1 MKKAKLL
8 LMAALL
14 LLTNGYLF
22 AGNDKA
28 EIQDASENRQL
39 PLITNIFA
47 RPSLT
52 LCGQWNYIVDP
63 LENGYYDYRRKP
75 LANGFFQNRKP
86 ANPSE
91 LVEYDFDTSPTMNI
105 PTDWNT
111 ADEKLFYYEGTVWF
125 KKSFN
130 YQHKSGMRAVL
141 YFGAVNYD
149 AKVWVNGQKVGEHEG
164 GFTPFNFDVTEILKE
179 GDNFVVV
186 KVDNKREQDNV
197 PTLNFDWWNYGGIT
211 REVLLVQVPDTYIE
225 DYYIQLA
232 KSNANLIEGWVK
244 LNMAKAGVE
253 VTVDIPELKLKQTL
267 KTGADGKAQF
277 TVKAKPELW
286 SPENPKLYKVTV
298 SKADET
304 LNDEIGFRTIET
316 RGREVLLNGKPVF
329 LRGVSIHEEAPFRQ
343 GRAWSEAD
351 AHTLLSWA
359 KELGCNYVRLAHYPH
374 NEHMVREAEKM
385 GIMVWSEIPV
395 YWTISWE
402 NPDTYKN
409 AEAQLRD
416 EITRDRN
423 RCAIIIWS
431 VANETPHGEARDKF
445 LSSLAKYAHAN
456 DPVRLV
462 SMAMEVTSAQG
473 NLNRLQ
479 DNMHQ
484 YVDVVAFNEYVGWYR
499 DTKAARNMVWEIPY
513 EKPAII
519 SEFGG
524 GALQGWHGSADQ
536 RFTEEFQEDLYKANV
551 DMFERIEGLAG
562 TSPWILMDFRS
573 PRRQLFGVQDFFNR
587 KGLVSEKGIKKLA
600 FYVMKDWYEKKKN
613 NE

>member
-1 MKKAKLL
+1 MRTIRLLLTSLSL
-8 LMAALL
+8 LMACQ
-14 LLTNGYLF
+14 LF
-22 AGNDKA
+22 AA
-28 EIQDASENRQL
+28 EEANKDYGVSL
-39 PLITNIFA
+39 VTNIFA
-47 RPSLT
+47 RPSLN

-63 LENGYYDYRRKP
+63 LENGYYDYRRRP
-75 LANGFFQNRKP
+75 WETTGFFENKKP
-86 ANPSE
+86 SNPSE
-91 LVEYDFDTSPTMNI
+91 LVEYDFDTSPQMNI

-111 ADEKLFYYEGTVWF
+111 ADDKFFFYEGTIWF

-130 YQHKSGMRAVL
+130 YQHKAGKRAIL

-149 AKVWVNGQKVGEHEG
+149 AKVYVNGKKMGEHQG
-164 GFTPFNFDVTEILKE
+164 GFTPFNFDVTEVLKD
-179 GDNFVVV
+179 GDNFVIV

-197 PTLNFDWWNYGGIT
+197 PTVNFDWWNYGGIT
-211 REVLLVQVPDTYIE
+211 REVLLAEVPDTYIE

-232 KSNANLIEGWVK
+232 KGNAGLIEGWVK
-244 LNMAKAGVE
+244 LNEDKAGVE
-253 VTVDIPELKLKQTL
+253 VTVDIPELRIKQNL
-267 KTGADGKAQF
+267 KTGADGKASF
-277 TVKAKPELW
+277 AVKAKPELW
-286 SPENPKLYKVTV
+286 SPENPKLYKVMV
-298 SKADET
+298 SKADEQ
-304 LNDEIGFRTIET
+304 LADEIGFRTIET
-316 RGREVLLNGKPVF
+316 RGRQILLNGKPVF

-445 LSSLAKYAHAN
+445 LSSLAKYCHDN

-462 SMAMEVTSAQG
+462 SMAMEVTSTTSG

-484 YVDVVAFNEYVGWYR
+484 YVDVVSFNEYVGWYR

-573 PRRQLFGVQDFFNR
+573 PRRQLYGVQDFFNR
-587 KGLVSEKGIKKLA
+587 KGLVSEKGVKKLA
-600 FYVMKDWYEKKKN
+600 FYVMQEWYEKKRKEYEN
-613 NE
+613 K

>member
-1 MKKAKLL
+1 MRTIRLLLTSLSL
-8 LMAALL
+8 LMACQ
-14 LLTNGYLF
+14 LF
-22 AGNDKA
+22 AAEKA
-28 EIQDASENRQL
+28 NKDYGVSL
-39 PLITNIFA
+39 VTNIFA
-47 RPSLT
+47 RPSLN

-63 LENGYYDYRRKP
+63 LENGYYDYRRRP
-75 LANGFFQNRKP
+75 WETTGFFENKKP
-86 ANPSE
+86 STPSE
-91 LVEYDFDTSPTMNI
+91 LVEYDFDTSPQMNI

-111 ADEKLFYYEGTVWF
+111 ADDKFFFYEGTIWF

-130 YQHKSGMRAVL
+130 YQHKAGKRAIL

-149 AKVWVNGQKVGEHEG
+149 AKVYVNGKKMGEHQG
-164 GFTPFNFDVTEILKE
+164 GFTPFNFDVTEVLKDGE
-179 GDNFVVV
+179 NFVIV

-197 PTLNFDWWNYGGIT
+197 PTVNFDWWNYGGIT
-211 REVLLVQVPDTYIE
+211 REVLLAEVPDTYIE

-232 KSNANLIEGWVK
+232 KGNAGLIEGWVK
-244 LNMAKAGVE
+244 LNEDKAGVE
-253 VTVDIPELKLKQTL
+253 VTVDIPELRIKQNL
-267 KTGADGKAQF
+267 KTGADGKASF
-277 TVKAKPELW
+277 AVKAKPELW
-286 SPENPKLYKVTV
+286 SPENPKLYKVMV
-298 SKADET
+298 SKADEQ
-304 LNDEIGFRTIET
+304 LADEIGFRTIET
-316 RGREVLLNGKPVF
+316 RGRQILLNGKPVF

-445 LSSLAKYAHAN
+445 LSSLAKYCHDN

-462 SMAMEVTSAQG
+462 SMAMEVTSTTSG

-484 YVDVVAFNEYVGWYR
+484 YVDVVSFNEYVGWYR

-573 PRRQLFGVQDFFNR
+573 PRRQLYGVQDFFNR
-587 KGLVSEKGIKKLA
+587 KGLVSEKGVKKLA
-600 FYVMKDWYEKKKN
+600 FYVMKEWYEKKRKEYEN
-613 NE
+613 K

>member
-1 MKKAKLL
+1 MRTMRLLLTSLSL
-8 LMAALL
+8 LMACQ
-14 LLTNGYLF
+14 LF
-22 AGNDKA
+22 AS
-28 EIQDASENRQL
+28 EDANEDYGVSL
-39 PLITNIFA
+39 VTNIFA
-47 RPSLT
+47 RPSLN

-63 LENGYYDYRRKP
+63 LENGYYDYRRRP
-75 LANGFFQNRKP
+75 WETTGFFENKKP
-86 ANPSE
+86 STPSE
-91 LVEYDFDTSPTMNI
+91 LVEYDFDTSPQMNI

-111 ADEKLFYYEGTVWF
+111 ADDKFFFYEGTIWF

-130 YQHKSGMRAVL
+130 YQHKAGKRAIL

-149 AKVWVNGQKVGEHEG
+149 AKVYVNGKKMGEHQG
-164 GFTPFNFDVTEILKE
+164 GFTPFNFDVTEVLKDGE
-179 GDNFVVV
+179 NFVIV

-197 PTLNFDWWNYGGIT
+197 PTVNFDWWNYGGIT
-211 REVLLVQVPDTYIE
+211 REVLLAEVPDTYIE

-232 KSNANLIEGWVK
+232 KGNAGLIEGWVK
-244 LNMAKAGVE
+244 LNEDKAGVE

-267 KTGADGKAQF
+267 KTGSDGKASF
-277 TVKAKPELW
+277 AVKAKPELW
-286 SPENPKLYKVTV
+286 SPENPKLYQVVV
-298 SKADET
+298 SKADEK
-304 LNDEIGFRTIET
+304 LQDEIGFRTIET
-316 RGREVLLNGKPVF
+316 RGRQIILNGKPVF

-402 NPDTYKN
+402 NTETYRN

-445 LSSLAKYAHAN
+445 LSSLAKYCHDN

-462 SMAMEVTSAQG
+462 SMAMEVTSTTSG

-484 YVDVVAFNEYVGWYR
+484 YVDVVSFNEYVGWYR

-573 PRRQLFGVQDFFNR
+573 PRRQLYGVQDFFNR
-587 KGLVSEKGIKKLA
+587 KGLVSEKGVKKLA
-600 FYVMKDWYEKKKN
+600 FYVMKEWYEKKRKEYEN
-613 NE
+613 K

>member
-1 MKKAKLL
+1 MRTIRLLLTSLSL
-8 LMAALL
+8 LMACQ
-14 LLTNGYLF
+14 LF
-22 AGNDKA
+22 AA
-28 EIQDASENRQL
+28 EEANKDYGVSL
-39 PLITNIFA
+39 VTNIFA
-47 RPSLT
+47 RPSLN

-63 LENGYYDYRRKP
+63 LENGYYDYRRRP
-75 LANGFFQNRKP
+75 WETTGFFENKKP
-86 ANPSE
+86 SNPSE
-91 LVEYDFDTSPTMNI
+91 LVEYDFDTSPQMNI

-111 ADEKLFYYEGTVWF
+111 ADDKFFFYEGTIWF
-125 KKSFN
+125 KKSFT
-130 YQHKSGMRAVL
+130 YQHKAGKRAIL

-149 AKVWVNGQKVGEHEG
+149 AKVYVNGKKMGEHQG
-164 GFTPFNFDVTEILKE
+164 GFTPFNFDVTEVLKD
-179 GDNFVVV
+179 GDNFVIV

-197 PTLNFDWWNYGGIT
+197 PTVNFDWWNYGGIT
-211 REVLLVQVPDTYIE
+211 REVLLAEVPDTYIE

-232 KSNANLIEGWVK
+232 KGNAGLIEGWVK
-244 LNMAKAGVE
+244 LNEDKAGVE
-253 VTVDIPELKLKQTL
+253 VTVDIPELRIKQNL
-267 KTGADGKAQF
+267 KTGADGKASF
-277 TVKAKPELW
+277 AVKAKPELW
-286 SPENPKLYKVTV
+286 SPENPKLYKVMV
-298 SKADET
+298 SKADEQ
-304 LNDEIGFRTIET
+304 LADEIGFRTIET
-316 RGREVLLNGKPVF
+316 RGRQILLNGKPVF

-445 LSSLAKYAHAN
+445 LSSLAKYCHDN

-462 SMAMEVTSAQG
+462 SMAMEVTSTTSG

-484 YVDVVAFNEYVGWYR
+484 YVDVVSFNEYVGWYR

-573 PRRQLFGVQDFFNR
+573 PRRQLYGVQDFFNR
-587 KGLVSEKGIKKLA
+587 KGLVSEKGVKKLA
-600 FYVMKDWYEKKKN
+600 FYVMKEWYEKKSKEYEN
-613 NE
+613 K

>member
-1 MKKAKLL
+1 MRTIRLLLTSLSL
-8 LMAALL
+8 LMACQ
-14 LLTNGYLF
+14 LF
-22 AGNDKA
+22 AAEKA
-28 EIQDASENRQL
+28 NKDYGVSL
-39 PLITNIFA
+39 VTNIFA
-47 RPSLT
+47 RPSLN

-63 LENGYYDYRRKP
+63 LENGYYDYRRRP
-75 LANGFFQNRKP
+75 WETTGFFENKKP
-86 ANPSE
+86 STPSE
-91 LVEYDFDTSPTMNI
+91 LVEYDFDTSPQMNI

-111 ADEKLFYYEGTVWF
+111 ADDKFFFYEGTIWF

-130 YQHKSGMRAVL
+130 YQHKAGKRAIL

-149 AKVWVNGQKVGEHEG
+149 AKVYVNGKKMGEHQG
-164 GFTPFNFDVTEILKE
+164 GFTPFNFDVTEVLKDGE
-179 GDNFVVV
+179 NFVIV

-197 PTLNFDWWNYGGIT
+197 PTVNFDWWNYGGIT
-211 REVLLVQVPDTYIE
+211 REVLLAEVPDTYIE

-232 KSNANLIEGWVK
+232 KGNAGLIEGWVK
-244 LNMAKAGVE
+244 LNEDKAGVE

-267 KTGADGKAQF
+267 KTGSDGKASF
-277 TVKAKPELW
+277 AVKAKPELW
-286 SPENPKLYKVTV
+286 SPENPKLYQVVV
-298 SKADET
+298 SKADEK
-304 LNDEIGFRTIET
+304 LQDEIGFRTIET
-316 RGREVLLNGKPVF
+316 RGRQIILNGKPVF

-402 NPDTYKN
+402 NTETYRN

-445 LSSLAKYAHAN
+445 LSSLAKYCHDN

-462 SMAMEVTSAQG
+462 SMAMEVTSTTSG

-484 YVDVVAFNEYVGWYR
+484 YVDVVSFNEYVGWYR

-573 PRRQLFGVQDFFNR
+573 PRRQLYGVQDFFNR
-587 KGLVSEKGIKKLA
+587 KGLVSEKGVKKLA
-600 FYVMKDWYEKKKN
+600 FYVMKEWYEKKRKEYEN
-613 NE
+613 K

>member
-1 MKKAKLL
+1 
-8 LMAALL
+8 MAGHLYA
-14 LLTNGYLF
+14 
-22 AGNDKA
+22 AS
-28 EIQDASENRQL
+28 DASKDYGVSL
-39 PLITNIFA
+39 VTNIFA
-47 RPSLT
+47 RPSIN

-75 LANGFFQNRKP
+75 WETNGFFENKKP
-86 ANPSE
+86 SNPSE
-91 LVEYDFDTSPTMNI
+91 LVEYDFDTSPQMNI

-111 ADEKLFYYEGTVWF
+111 ADDKFFFYEGTIWF

-130 YQHKSGMRAVL
+130 YQHKAGKRAIL

-149 AKVWVNGQKVGEHEG
+149 AKVYVNGLKMGEHQG
-164 GFTPFNFDVTEILKE
+164 GFTPFNFDVTEVLKD
-179 GDNFVVV
+179 GDNFVIV

-197 PTLNFDWWNYGGIT
+197 PTVNFDWWNYGGIT
-211 REVLLVQVPDTYIE
+211 REVLLAEVPDTYIE

-232 KSNANLIEGWVK
+232 KSNAGLIEGWVK
-244 LNMAKAGVE
+244 LNAAQAGVE

-277 TVKAKPELW
+277 SVKAKPELW
-286 SPENPKLYKVTV
+286 SPENPKLYKVYV
-298 SKADET
+298 SKADEQ
-304 LNDEIGFRTIET
+304 LEDEIGFRTIET
-316 RGREVLLNGKPVF
+316 RGRQILLNGKPVF

-402 NPDTYKN
+402 NPDTYRN

-445 LSSLAKYAHAN
+445 LSSLAKYCHDN

-462 SMAMEVTSAQG
+462 SMAMEVTSVTSG

-484 YVDVVAFNEYVGWYR
+484 YVDVVSFNEYVGWYR

-573 PRRQLFGVQDFFNR
+573 PRRQLYGVQDFFNR
-587 KGLVSEKGIKKLA
+587 KGLVSEKGVKKLA
-600 FYVMKDWYEKKKN
+600 FYVMQEWYAKKKQEYEK
-613 NE
+613 

>member
-1 MKKAKLL
+1 MRTIR
-8 LMAALL
+8 L
-14 LLTNGYLF
+14 LLTSLSLLIACQLF
-22 AGNDKA
+22 AA
-28 EIQDASENRQL
+28 EEANIDYGVSL
-39 PLITNIFA
+39 VTNIFA
-47 RPSLT
+47 RPSLN
-52 LCGQWNYIVDP
+52 LCGQWNFIVDP
-63 LENGYYDYRRKP
+63 LENGYYDYRRRP
-75 LANGFFQNRKP
+75 WETTGFFENKKP
-86 ANPSE
+86 SNPSE
-91 LVEYDFDTSPTMNI
+91 LVEYDFDTSPQMNI

-111 ADEKLFYYEGTVWF
+111 ADDKFFFYEGTIWF

-130 YQHKSGMRAVL
+130 YQHKLGKRAIL

-149 AKVWVNGQKVGEHEG
+149 AKVYVNGKKMGEHQG
-164 GFTPFNFDVTEILKE
+164 GFTPFNFDVTEVLKDGE
-179 GDNFVVV
+179 NFVIV

-197 PTLNFDWWNYGGIT
+197 PTVNFDWWNYGGIT
-211 REVLLVQVPDTYIE
+211 REVLLVEVPDTYIE

-232 KSNANLIEGWVK
+232 KGDAGLIEGWVK
-244 LNMAKAGVE
+244 LNEAKAGIE

-267 KTGADGKAQF
+267 KTGVDGKAQF
-277 TVKAKPELW
+277 SVKAKPELW
-286 SPENPKLYKVTV
+286 SPENPKLYQVVV
-298 SKADET
+298 SKADEK
-304 LNDEIGFRTIET
+304 LQDEIGFRTIET
-316 RGREVLLNGKPVF
+316 RGRQIILNGKPVF

-445 LSSLAKYAHAN
+445 LSSLAKYCHDN

-462 SMAMEVTSAQG
+462 SMAMEVTSTTSG

-484 YVDVVAFNEYVGWYR
+484 YVDVVSFNEYVGWYR

-573 PRRQLFGVQDFFNR
+573 PRRQLYGVQDFFNR
-587 KGLVSEKGIKKLA
+587 KGLVSEKGVKKMA
-600 FYVMKDWYEKKKN
+600 FYVMQEWYEKKRKEYEN
-613 NE
+613 K

>member
-1 MKKAKLL
+1 MKKIIFLWVVL
-8 LMAALL
+8 SFFLG
-14 LLTNGYLF
+14 NYLN
-22 AGNDKA
+22 ASADVQA
-28 EIQDASENRQL
+28 EAVGLQV
-39 PLITNIFA
+39 PLVTNIFA
-47 RPSLT
+47 RPSIT

-63 LENGYYDYRRKP
+63 LENGYYDYRHKP

-111 ADEKLFYYEGTVWF
+111 ADEKLFFYEGTVWF

-130 YQHKSGMRAVL
+130 YQHKPGKKAVL

-149 AKVWVNGQKVGEHEG
+149 AKVWVNGRKVGEHVG
-164 GFTPFNFDVTEILKE
+164 GFTPFNFDVTEILKD

-211 REVLLVQVPDTYIE
+211 REVLLVEVPDTYIE
-225 DYYIQLA
+225 DYYVQLA
-232 KSNANLIEGWVK
+232 KGEAGLIEGWVK
-244 LNMAKAGVE
+244 LNEAKAGVE
-253 VTVDIPELKLKQTL
+253 VIVDIPELKLKQTL
-267 KTGADGKAQF
+267 KTNADGKAQF
-277 TVKAKPELW
+277 AVKAKPELW

-304 LNDEIGFRTIET
+304 LYDEIGFRTIET
-316 RGREVLLNGKPVF
+316 RGREILLNGKSVF

-402 NPDTYKN
+402 NADTYKN

-445 LSSLAKYAHAN
+445 LSSLAKYCHVN

-462 SMAMEVTSAQG
+462 SMAMEVTSTTSG

-613 NE
+613 NK

>member
-1 MKKAKLL
+1 MRTIRLLLTSLSL
-8 LMAALL
+8 LMACQ
-14 LLTNGYLF
+14 LF
-22 AGNDKA
+22 AA
-28 EIQDASENRQL
+28 EEANKDYGVSL
-39 PLITNIFA
+39 VTNIFA
-47 RPSLT
+47 RPSLN

-63 LENGYYDYRRKP
+63 LENGYYDYRRRP
-75 LANGFFQNRKP
+75 WETTGFFENKKP
-86 ANPSE
+86 SNPSE
-91 LVEYDFDTSPTMNI
+91 LVEYDFDTSPQMNI

-111 ADEKLFYYEGTVWF
+111 ADDKFFFYEGTIWF
-125 KKSFN
+125 KKSFT
-130 YQHKSGMRAVL
+130 YQHKAGKRAIL

-149 AKVWVNGQKVGEHEG
+149 AKVYVNGKKMGEHQG
-164 GFTPFNFDVTEILKE
+164 GFTPFNFDVTEVLKD
-179 GDNFVVV
+179 GDNFVIV

-197 PTLNFDWWNYGGIT
+197 PTVNFDWWNYGGIT
-211 REVLLVQVPDTYIE
+211 REVLLAEVPDTYIE

-232 KSNANLIEGWVK
+232 KGNAGLIEGWVK
-244 LNMAKAGVE
+244 LNEDKAGVE
-253 VTVDIPELKLKQTL
+253 VTVDIPELRIKQNL
-267 KTGADGKAQF
+267 KTGADGKASF
-277 TVKAKPELW
+277 AVKAKPELW
-286 SPENPKLYKVTV
+286 SPENPKLYKVMV
-298 SKADET
+298 SKADEQ
-304 LNDEIGFRTIET
+304 LADEIGFRTIET
-316 RGREVLLNGKPVF
+316 RGRQILLNGKPVF

-402 NPDTYKN
+402 NPDAYKN

-445 LSSLAKYAHAN
+445 LSSLAKYCHDN

-462 SMAMEVTSAQG
+462 SMAMEVTSTTSG

-484 YVDVVAFNEYVGWYR
+484 YVDVVSFNEYVGWYR

-573 PRRQLFGVQDFFNR
+573 PRRQLYGVQDFFNR
-587 KGLVSEKGIKKLA
+587 KGLVSEKGVKKLA
-600 FYVMKDWYEKKKN
+600 FYVMQEWYEKKRKEYEN
-613 NE
+613 K

>member
-1 MKKAKLL
+1 MKTLKSMIVIAGL
-8 LMAALL
+8 LMSSQ
-14 LLTNGYLF
+14 LF
-22 AGNDKA
+22 A
-28 EIQDASENRQL
+28 EQV
-39 PLITNIFA
+39 PLVTNIFA
-47 RPSLT
+47 RPSIS
-52 LCGQWNYIVDP
+52 LCGKWNYIVDP
-63 LENGYYDYRRKP
+63 LENGYYDYRHRP
-75 LANGFFQNRKP
+75 WDTNGFFENKKP

-91 LVEYDFDTSPTMNI
+91 LVEYDFDTSPYMTI

-111 ADEKLFYYEGTVWF
+111 ADDQLFFYEGTVWF

-130 YQHKSGMRAVL
+130 YQLKTGKRAIL

-149 AKVWVNGQKVGEHEG
+149 AKVYVNGKKVGEHVG
-164 GFTPFNFDVTEILKE
+164 GFTAFNFDVTDVLKDGE
-179 GDNFVVV
+179 NFVIV
-186 KVDNKREQDNV
+186 KVDNKRAQDNV

-211 REVLLVQVPDTYIE
+211 REVLVVEVPDTYIE
-225 DYYIQLA
+225 DYYLQLA
-232 KSNANLIEGWVK
+232 KGNAGQIEGWVK
-244 LNMAKAGVE
+244 LNEPKAGVE

-267 KTGADGKAQF
+267 KTGVDGKAQF
-277 TVKAKPELW
+277 SVKAKLELW
-286 SPENPKLYKVTV
+286 SPENPKLYKVFV
-298 SKADET
+298 SKADEQMQ
-304 LNDEIGFRTIET
+304 DEIGFRTIET
-316 RGREVLLNGKPVF
+316 RGRQILLNGKPVF

-402 NPDTYKN
+402 NAETYKN

-416 EITRDRN
+416 EIARDRN

-445 LSSLAKYAHAN
+445 LSSLAKYCHDN

-462 SMAMEVTSAQG
+462 SMAMEVTSTTSG

-484 YVDVVAFNEYVGWYR
+484 YVDVVSFNEYVGWYR

-524 GALQGWHGSADQ
+524 GALQGWHGSVDQ

-573 PRRQLFGVQDFFNR
+573 PRRQLYGIQDFFNR

-600 FYVMKDWYEKKKN
+600 FYVMKDWYEKKKK
-613 NE
+613 EYEK

>member
-1 MKKAKLL
+1 MRTIRLLLTSLSL
-8 LMAALL
+8 LMACQ
-14 LLTNGYLF
+14 LF
-22 AGNDKA
+22 AA
-28 EIQDASENRQL
+28 EEANKDYGVSL
-39 PLITNIFA
+39 VTNIFA
-47 RPSLT
+47 RPSLN

-63 LENGYYDYRRKP
+63 LENGYYDYRRRP
-75 LANGFFQNRKP
+75 WETTGFFENKKP
-86 ANPSE
+86 SNPSE
-91 LVEYDFDTSPTMNI
+91 LVEYDFDTSPQMNI

-111 ADEKLFYYEGTVWF
+111 ADDKFFFYEGTIWF

-130 YQHKSGMRAVL
+130 YQHKAGKRAIL

-149 AKVWVNGQKVGEHEG
+149 AKVYVNGKKMGEHQG
-164 GFTPFNFDVTEILKE
+164 GFTPFNFDVTEVLKDGE
-179 GDNFVVV
+179 NFVIV

-197 PTLNFDWWNYGGIT
+197 PTVNFDWWNYGGIT
-211 REVLLVQVPDTYIE
+211 REVLLAEVPDTYIE

-232 KSNANLIEGWVK
+232 KGNAGLIEGWVK
-244 LNMAKAGVE
+244 LNEDKAGVE
-253 VTVDIPELKLKQTL
+253 VTVDIPELRIKQNL
-267 KTGADGKAQF
+267 KTGADGKASF
-277 TVKAKPELW
+277 AVKAKPELW
-286 SPENPKLYKVTV
+286 SPENPKLYKVMV
-298 SKADET
+298 SKADEQ
-304 LNDEIGFRTIET
+304 LADEIGFRTIET
-316 RGREVLLNGKPVF
+316 RGRQILLNGKPVF

-359 KELGCNYVRLAHYPH
+359 KELGCNYVRFAHYPH

-445 LSSLAKYAHAN
+445 LSSLAKYCHDN

-462 SMAMEVTSAQG
+462 SMAMEVTSTTSG

-484 YVDVVAFNEYVGWYR
+484 YVDVVSFNEYVGWYR

-573 PRRQLFGVQDFFNR
+573 PRRQLYGVQDFFNR
-587 KGLVSEKGIKKLA
+587 KGLVSEKGVKKLA
-600 FYVMKDWYEKKKN
+600 FYVMQEWYEKKRKEYEN
-613 NE
+613 K

>member
-1 MKKAKLL
+1 MKTIKLL
-8 LMAALL
+8 LTSLSLLMAGHLYA
-14 LLTNGYLF
+14 
-22 AGNDKA
+22 AS
-28 EIQDASENRQL
+28 DASKDYGVSL
-39 PLITNIFA
+39 VTNIFA
-47 RPSLT
+47 RPSIN

-75 LANGFFQNRKP
+75 WETNGFFENKKP
-86 ANPSE
+86 SNPSE
-91 LVEYDFDTSPTMNI
+91 LVEYDFDTSPQMNI

-111 ADEKLFYYEGTVWF
+111 ADDKFFFYEGTIWF

-130 YQHKSGMRAVL
+130 YQHKAGKRAIL

-149 AKVWVNGQKVGEHEG
+149 AKVYVNGLKMGEHQG
-164 GFTPFNFDVTEILKE
+164 GFTPFNFDVTEVLKD
-179 GDNFVVV
+179 GDNFVIV

-197 PTLNFDWWNYGGIT
+197 PTVNFDWWNYGGIT
-211 REVLLVQVPDTYIE
+211 REVLLAEVPDTYIE

-232 KSNANLIEGWVK
+232 KSNAGLIEGWVK
-244 LNMAKAGVE
+244 LNAAQTGVE

-277 TVKAKPELW
+277 SVKAKPELW
-286 SPENPKLYKVTV
+286 SPENPKLYKVYV
-298 SKADET
+298 SKADEQ
-304 LNDEIGFRTIET
+304 LEDEIGFRTIET
-316 RGREVLLNGKPVF
+316 RGRQILLNGKPVF

-402 NPDTYKN
+402 NPDTYRN

-445 LSSLAKYAHAN
+445 LSSLAKYCHDN

-462 SMAMEVTSAQG
+462 SMAMEVTSVTSG

-484 YVDVVAFNEYVGWYR
+484 YVDVVSFNEYVGWYR

-573 PRRQLFGVQDFFNR
+573 PRRQLYGVQDFFNR
-587 KGLVSEKGIKKLA
+587 KGLVSEKGVKKLA
-600 FYVMKDWYEKKKN
+600 FYVMQEWYAKKKQEYEK
-613 NE
+613 

>member
-1 MKKAKLL
+1 MRTIR
-8 LMAALL
+8 L
-14 LLTNGYLF
+14 LLTSLSLLIACQLF
-22 AGNDKA
+22 AA
-28 EIQDASENRQL
+28 EEANKDYGVSL
-39 PLITNIFA
+39 VTNIFA
-47 RPSLT
+47 RPSLN

-63 LENGYYDYRRKP
+63 LENGYYDYRRRP
-75 LANGFFQNRKP
+75 WETTGFFENKKP
-86 ANPSE
+86 SNPSE
-91 LVEYDFDTSPTMNI
+91 LVEYDFDTSPQMNI

-111 ADEKLFYYEGTVWF
+111 ADDKFFFYEGTIWF

-130 YQHKSGMRAVL
+130 YQHKAGKRAIL

-149 AKVWVNGQKVGEHEG
+149 AKVYVNGKKMGEHQG
-164 GFTPFNFDVTEILKE
+164 GFTPFNFDVTEVLKDGE
-179 GDNFVVV
+179 NFVIV

-197 PTLNFDWWNYGGIT
+197 PTVNFDWWNYGGIT
-211 REVLLVQVPDTYIE
+211 REVLLVEVPDTYIE

-232 KSNANLIEGWVK
+232 KANAGLIEGWVK
-244 LNMAKAGVE
+244 LNEDKAGVE

-267 KTGADGKAQF
+267 KTGADGKASF
-277 TVKAKPELW
+277 AVKAKPELW
-286 SPENPKLYKVTV
+286 SPENPKLYKVVV
-298 SKADET
+298 SKADEK
-304 LNDEIGFRTIET
+304 LQDEIGFRTIET
-316 RGREVLLNGKPVF
+316 RGRQIILNGKPVF

-402 NPDTYKN
+402 NTETYRN

-445 LSSLAKYAHAN
+445 LSSLAKYCHDN

-462 SMAMEVTSAQG
+462 SMAMEVTSTTSG

-484 YVDVVAFNEYVGWYR
+484 YVDVVSFNEYVGWYR

-524 GALQGWHGSADQ
+524 GALQGLHGSADQ

-573 PRRQLFGVQDFFNR
+573 PRRQLYGVQDFFNR
-587 KGLVSEKGIKKLA
+587 KGLVSEKGVKKLA
-600 FYVMKDWYEKKKN
+600 FYVMKEWYEKKSKEYEN
-613 NE
+613 K

>member
-1 MKKAKLL
+1 M
-8 LMAALL
+8 
-14 LLTNGYLF
+14 
-22 AGNDKA
+22 
-28 EIQDASENRQL
+28 
-39 PLITNIFA
+39 
-47 RPSLT
+47 
-52 LCGQWNYIVDP
+52 
-63 LENGYYDYRRKP
+63 
-75 LANGFFQNRKP
+75 
-86 ANPSE
+86 
-91 LVEYDFDTSPTMNI
+91 
-105 PTDWNT
+105 
-111 ADEKLFYYEGTVWF
+111 
-125 KKSFN
+125 
-130 YQHKSGMRAVL
+130 
-141 YFGAVNYD
+141 
-149 AKVWVNGQKVGEHEG
+149 
-164 GFTPFNFDVTEILKE
+164 
-179 GDNFVVV
+179 
-186 KVDNKREQDNV
+186 
-197 PTLNFDWWNYGGIT
+197 
-211 REVLLVQVPDTYIE
+211 
-225 DYYIQLA
+225 
-232 KSNANLIEGWVK
+232 
-244 LNMAKAGVE
+244 
-253 VTVDIPELKLKQTL
+253 
-267 KTGADGKAQF
+267 
-277 TVKAKPELW
+277 
-286 SPENPKLYKVTV
+286 
-298 SKADET
+298 
-304 LNDEIGFRTIET
+304 
-316 RGREVLLNGKPVF
+316 F

-402 NPDTYKN
+402 SADTYKN

-445 LSSLAKYAHAN
+445 LSSLAKYCHVN

-462 SMAMEVTSAQG
+462 SMAMEVTSTTSG

-613 NE
+613 NK

>member
-1 MKKAKLL
+1 MRTIRLLLTSLSL
-8 LMAALL
+8 LMACQ
-14 LLTNGYLF
+14 LF
-22 AGNDKA
+22 AA
-28 EIQDASENRQL
+28 EEANKDYGVSL
-39 PLITNIFA
+39 VTNIFT
-47 RPSLT
+47 RPSLN

-63 LENGYYDYRRKP
+63 LENGYYDYRRRP
-75 LANGFFQNRKP
+75 WETTGFFENKKP
-86 ANPSE
+86 SNPSE
-91 LVEYDFDTSPTMNI
+91 LVEYDFDTSPQMNI

-111 ADEKLFYYEGTVWF
+111 ADDKFFFYEGTIWF

-130 YQHKSGMRAVL
+130 YQHKAGKRAIL

-149 AKVWVNGQKVGEHEG
+149 AKVYVNGKKMGEHQG
-164 GFTPFNFDVTEILKE
+164 GFTPFNFDVTEVLKDGE
-179 GDNFVVV
+179 NFVIV

-197 PTLNFDWWNYGGIT
+197 PTVNFDWWNYGGIT
-211 REVLLVQVPDTYIE
+211 REVLLAEVPNTYIE

-232 KSNANLIEGWVK
+232 KGNAGLIEGWVK
-244 LNMAKAGVE
+244 LNEDKAGVE
-253 VTVDIPELKLKQTL
+253 VTVDIPELRIKQNL
-267 KTGADGKAQF
+267 KTGADGKASF
-277 TVKAKPELW
+277 AVKAKPELW
-286 SPENPKLYKVTV
+286 SPENPKLYKVMV
-298 SKADET
+298 SKADEQ
-304 LNDEIGFRTIET
+304 LADEIGFRTIET
-316 RGREVLLNGKPVF
+316 RGRQILLNGKPVF

-445 LSSLAKYAHAN
+445 LSSLAKYCHDN

-462 SMAMEVTSAQG
+462 SMAMEVTSTTSG

-484 YVDVVAFNEYVGWYR
+484 YVDVVSFNEYVGWYR

-573 PRRQLFGVQDFFNR
+573 PRRQLYGVQDFFNR
-587 KGLVSEKGIKKLA
+587 KGLVSEKGVKKLA
-600 FYVMKDWYEKKKN
+600 FYVMQEWYEKKRKEYEN
-613 NE
+613 K

>member
-1 MKKAKLL
+1 MRTIRLLLTSLSL
-8 LMAALL
+8 LMACQ
-14 LLTNGYLF
+14 LF
-22 AGNDKA
+22 AA
-28 EIQDASENRQL
+28 EEANKDYGVSL
-39 PLITNIFA
+39 VTNIFA
-47 RPSLT
+47 RPSLN

-63 LENGYYDYRRKP
+63 LENGYYDYRRRP
-75 LANGFFQNRKP
+75 WETTGFFENKKP
-86 ANPSE
+86 SNPSE
-91 LVEYDFDTSPTMNI
+91 LVEYDFDTSPQMNI

-111 ADEKLFYYEGTVWF
+111 ADDKFFFYEGTIWF
-125 KKSFN
+125 KKSFT
-130 YQHKSGMRAVL
+130 YQHKAGKRAIL

-149 AKVWVNGQKVGEHEG
+149 AKVYVNGKKMGEHQG
-164 GFTPFNFDVTEILKE
+164 GFTPFNFDVTEVLKD
-179 GDNFVVV
+179 GDNFVIV

-197 PTLNFDWWNYGGIT
+197 PTVNFDWWNYGGIT
-211 REVLLVQVPDTYIE
+211 REVLLAEVPDTYIE

-232 KSNANLIEGWVK
+232 KGNAGLIEGWVK
-244 LNMAKAGVE
+244 LNEDKAGVE
-253 VTVDIPELKLKQTL
+253 VTVDIPELRIKQNL
-267 KTGADGKAQF
+267 KTGADGKASF
-277 TVKAKPELW
+277 AVKAKPELW
-286 SPENPKLYKVTV
+286 SPENPKLYKVMV
-298 SKADET
+298 SKADEQ
-304 LNDEIGFRTIET
+304 LADEIGFRTIET
-316 RGREVLLNGKPVF
+316 RGRQILLNGKPVF

-445 LSSLAKYAHAN
+445 LSSLAKYCHDN

-462 SMAMEVTSAQG
+462 SMAMEVTSTTSG

-484 YVDVVAFNEYVGWYR
+484 YVDVVSFNEYVGWYR

-573 PRRQLFGVQDFFNR
+573 PRRQLYGVQDFFNR
-587 KGLVSEKGIKKLA
+587 KGLVSEKGVKKLA
-600 FYVMKDWYEKKKN
+600 FYVMQEWYEKKRKEYEN
-613 NE
+613 K

>member
-1 MKKAKLL
+1 
-8 LMAALL
+8 MAGHLYA
-14 LLTNGYLF
+14 
-22 AGNDKA
+22 AS
-28 EIQDASENRQL
+28 DASKDYGVSL
-39 PLITNIFA
+39 VTNIFA
-47 RPSLT
+47 RPSIN

-75 LANGFFQNRKP
+75 WETNGFFENKKP
-86 ANPSE
+86 SNPSE
-91 LVEYDFDTSPTMNI
+91 LVEYDFDTSPQMNI

-111 ADEKLFYYEGTVWF
+111 ADDKFFFYEGTIWF

-130 YQHKSGMRAVL
+130 YQHKAGKRAIL

-149 AKVWVNGQKVGEHEG
+149 AKVYVNGLKMGEHQG
-164 GFTPFNFDVTEILKE
+164 GFTPFNFDVTEVLKD
-179 GDNFVVV
+179 GDNFVIV

-197 PTLNFDWWNYGGIT
+197 PTVNFDWWNYGGIT
-211 REVLLVQVPDTYIE
+211 REVLLAEVPDTYIE

-232 KSNANLIEGWVK
+232 KSNAGLIEGWVK
-244 LNMAKAGVE
+244 LNAAQTGVE

-277 TVKAKPELW
+277 SVKAKPELW
-286 SPENPKLYKVTV
+286 SPENPKLYKVYV
-298 SKADET
+298 SKADEQ
-304 LNDEIGFRTIET
+304 LEDEIGFRTIET
-316 RGREVLLNGKPVF
+316 RGRQILLNGKPVF

-374 NEHMVREAEKM
+374 NEYMVREAEKM

-402 NPDTYKN
+402 NPDTYRN

-445 LSSLAKYAHAN
+445 LSSLAKYCHDN

-462 SMAMEVTSAQG
+462 SMAMEVTSVTSG

-484 YVDVVAFNEYVGWYR
+484 YVDVVSFNEYVGWYR

-573 PRRQLFGVQDFFNR
+573 PRRQLYGVQDFFNR
-587 KGLVSEKGIKKLA
+587 KGLVSEKGVKKLA
-600 FYVMKDWYEKKKN
+600 FYVMQEWYAKKKQEYEK
-613 NE
+613 

>member
-1 MKKAKLL
+1 MRTIKLL
-8 LMAALL
+8 LTSLSLLMAGHLYSAS
-14 LLTNGYLF
+14 
-22 AGNDKA
+22 
-28 EIQDASENRQL
+28 DASKDYGVSL
-39 PLITNIFA
+39 VTNIFA
-47 RPSLT
+47 RPSIN

-75 LANGFFQNRKP
+75 WETNGFFENKKP
-86 ANPSE
+86 SNPSE
-91 LVEYDFDTSPTMNI
+91 LVEYDFDTSPQMNI

-111 ADEKLFYYEGTVWF
+111 ADDKFFFYEGTIWF

-130 YQHKSGMRAVL
+130 YQHKAGKRAIL

-149 AKVWVNGQKVGEHEG
+149 AKVYVNGLKMGEHQG
-164 GFTPFNFDVTEILKE
+164 GFTPFNFDVTEVLKD
-179 GDNFVVV
+179 GDNFVIV

-197 PTLNFDWWNYGGIT
+197 PTVNFDWWNYGGIT
-211 REVLLVQVPDTYIE
+211 REVLLAEVPDTYIE

-232 KSNANLIEGWVK
+232 KSNAGLIEGWVK
-244 LNMAKAGVE
+244 LNAAQTGVE

-277 TVKAKPELW
+277 SVKAKPELW
-286 SPENPKLYKVTV
+286 SPENPKLYKVYV
-298 SKADET
+298 SKADEQ
-304 LNDEIGFRTIET
+304 LEDEIGFRTIET
-316 RGREVLLNGKPVF
+316 RGRQILLNGKPVF

-402 NPDTYKN
+402 NPDTYRN

-445 LSSLAKYAHAN
+445 LSSLAKYCHDN

-462 SMAMEVTSAQG
+462 SMAMEVTSVTSG

-484 YVDVVAFNEYVGWYR
+484 YVDVVSFNEYVGWYR

-573 PRRQLFGVQDFFNR
+573 PRRQLYGVQDFFNR
-587 KGLVSEKGIKKLA
+587 KGLVSEKGVKKLA
-600 FYVMKDWYEKKKN
+600 FYVMQEWYAKKKQEYEK
-613 NE
+613 

>member
-1 MKKAKLL
+1 
-8 LMAALL
+8 MACQ
-14 LLTNGYLF
+14 LF
-22 AGNDKA
+22 AA
-28 EIQDASENRQL
+28 EEANKDYGVSL
-39 PLITNIFA
+39 VTNIFT
-47 RPSLT
+47 RPSLN

-63 LENGYYDYRRKP
+63 LENGYYDYRRRP
-75 LANGFFQNRKP
+75 WETTGFFENKKP
-86 ANPSE
+86 SNPSE
-91 LVEYDFDTSPTMNI
+91 LVEYDFDTSPQMNI

-111 ADEKLFYYEGTVWF
+111 ADDKFFFYEGTIWF

-130 YQHKSGMRAVL
+130 YQHKAGKRAIL

-149 AKVWVNGQKVGEHEG
+149 AKVYVNGKKMGEHQG
-164 GFTPFNFDVTEILKE
+164 GFTPFNFDVTEVLKDGE
-179 GDNFVVV
+179 NFVIV

-197 PTLNFDWWNYGGIT
+197 PTVNFDWWNYGGIT
-211 REVLLVQVPDTYIE
+211 REVLLAEVPNTYIE

-232 KSNANLIEGWVK
+232 KGNAGLIEGWVK
-244 LNMAKAGVE
+244 LNEDKAGVE
-253 VTVDIPELKLKQTL
+253 VTVDIPELRIKQNL
-267 KTGADGKAQF
+267 KTGADGKASF
-277 TVKAKPELW
+277 AVKAKPELW
-286 SPENPKLYKVTV
+286 SPENPKLYKVMV
-298 SKADET
+298 SKADEQ
-304 LNDEIGFRTIET
+304 LADEIGFRTIET
-316 RGREVLLNGKPVF
+316 RGRQILLNGKPVF

-445 LSSLAKYAHAN
+445 LSSLAKYCHDN

-462 SMAMEVTSAQG
+462 SMAMEVTSTTSG

-484 YVDVVAFNEYVGWYR
+484 YVDVVSFNEYVGWYR

-573 PRRQLFGVQDFFNR
+573 PRRQLYGVQDFFNR
-587 KGLVSEKGIKKLA
+587 KGLVSEKGVRKLA
-600 FYVMKDWYEKKKN
+600 FYVMKEWYEKKRKEYEN
-613 NE
+613 K

>member
-1 MKKAKLL
+1 
-8 LMAALL
+8 MACQ
-14 LLTNGYLF
+14 LF
-22 AGNDKA
+22 AA
-28 EIQDASENRQL
+28 EEANKDYGVSL
-39 PLITNIFA
+39 VTNIFT
-47 RPSLT
+47 RPSLN

-63 LENGYYDYRRKP
+63 LENGYYDYRRRP
-75 LANGFFQNRKP
+75 WETTGFFENKKP
-86 ANPSE
+86 SNPSE
-91 LVEYDFDTSPTMNI
+91 LVEYDFDTSPQMNI

-111 ADEKLFYYEGTVWF
+111 ADDKFFFYEGTIWF

-130 YQHKSGMRAVL
+130 YQHKAGKRAIL

-149 AKVWVNGQKVGEHEG
+149 AKVYVNGKKMGEHQG
-164 GFTPFNFDVTEILKE
+164 GFTPFNFDVTEVLKDGE
-179 GDNFVVV
+179 NFVIV

-197 PTLNFDWWNYGGIT
+197 PTVNFDWWNYGGIT
-211 REVLLVQVPDTYIE
+211 REVLLAEVPNTYIE

-232 KSNANLIEGWVK
+232 KGNAGLIEGWVK
-244 LNMAKAGVE
+244 LNEDKAGVE
-253 VTVDIPELKLKQTL
+253 VTVDIPELRIKQNL
-267 KTGADGKAQF
+267 KTGADGKASF
-277 TVKAKPELW
+277 AVKAKPELW
-286 SPENPKLYKVTV
+286 SPENPKLYKVMV
-298 SKADET
+298 SKADEQ
-304 LNDEIGFRTIET
+304 LADEIGFRTIET
-316 RGREVLLNGKPVF
+316 RGRQILLNGKPVF

-445 LSSLAKYAHAN
+445 LSSLAKYCHDN

-462 SMAMEVTSAQG
+462 SMAMEVTSTTSG

-484 YVDVVAFNEYVGWYR
+484 YVDVVSFNEYVGWYR

-573 PRRQLFGVQDFFNR
+573 PRRQLYGVQDFFNR
-587 KGLVSEKGIKKLA
+587 KGLVSEKGVKKLA
-600 FYVMKDWYEKKKN
+600 FYVMQEWYEKKRKEYEN
-613 NE
+613 K

>member
-1 MKKAKLL
+1 MRTIRLLLTSLSL
-8 LMAALL
+8 LMACQ
-14 LLTNGYLF
+14 LF
-22 AGNDKA
+22 AA
-28 EIQDASENRQL
+28 EEANKDYGVSL
-39 PLITNIFA
+39 VTNIFT
-47 RPSLT
+47 RPSLN

-63 LENGYYDYRRKP
+63 LENGYYDYRRRP
-75 LANGFFQNRKP
+75 WETTGFFENKKP
-86 ANPSE
+86 SNPSE
-91 LVEYDFDTSPTMNI
+91 LVEYDFDTSPQMNI

-111 ADEKLFYYEGTVWF
+111 ADDKFFFYEGTIWF

-130 YQHKSGMRAVL
+130 YQHKAGKRAIL

-149 AKVWVNGQKVGEHEG
+149 AKVYVNGKKMGEHQG
-164 GFTPFNFDVTEILKE
+164 GFTPFNFDVTEVLKDGE
-179 GDNFVVV
+179 NFVIV

-197 PTLNFDWWNYGGIT
+197 PTVNFDWWNYGGIT
-211 REVLLVQVPDTYIE
+211 REVLLAEVPDTYIE

-232 KSNANLIEGWVK
+232 KGNAGLIEGWVK
-244 LNMAKAGVE
+244 LNEDKAGVE
-253 VTVDIPELKLKQTL
+253 VTVDIPELRIKQNL
-267 KTGADGKAQF
+267 KTGADGKASF
-277 TVKAKPELW
+277 AVKAKPELW
-286 SPENPKLYKVTV
+286 SPENPKLYKVMV
-298 SKADET
+298 SKADEQ
-304 LNDEIGFRTIET
+304 LADEIGFRTIET
-316 RGREVLLNGKPVF
+316 RGRQILLNGKPVF

-445 LSSLAKYAHAN
+445 LSSLAKYCHDN

-462 SMAMEVTSAQG
+462 SMAMEVTSTTSG

-484 YVDVVAFNEYVGWYR
+484 YVDVVSFNEYVGWYR

-573 PRRQLFGVQDFFNR
+573 PRRQLYGVQDFFNR
-587 KGLVSEKGIKKLA
+587 KGLVSEKGVRKLA
-600 FYVMKDWYEKKKN
+600 FYVMKEWYEKKRKEYEN
-613 NE
+613 K

>member
-1 MKKAKLL
+1 
-8 LMAALL
+8 MAGHLYA
-14 LLTNGYLF
+14 
-22 AGNDKA
+22 AS
-28 EIQDASENRQL
+28 DASKDYGVSL
-39 PLITNIFA
+39 VTNIFA
-47 RPSLT
+47 RPSIN

-75 LANGFFQNRKP
+75 WETNGFFENKKP
-86 ANPSE
+86 SNPSE
-91 LVEYDFDTSPTMNI
+91 LVEYDFDTSPQMNI

-111 ADEKLFYYEGTVWF
+111 ADDKFFFYEGTIWF

-130 YQHKSGMRAVL
+130 YQHKAGKRAIL

-149 AKVWVNGQKVGEHEG
+149 AKVYVNGLKMGEHQG
-164 GFTPFNFDVTEILKE
+164 GFTPFNFDVTEVLKD
-179 GDNFVVV
+179 GDNFVIV

-197 PTLNFDWWNYGGIT
+197 PTVNFDWWNYGGIT
-211 REVLLVQVPDTYIE
+211 REVLLAEVPDTYIE

-232 KSNANLIEGWVK
+232 KSNAGLIEGWVK
-244 LNMAKAGVE
+244 LNAAQTGVE

-277 TVKAKPELW
+277 SVKAKPELW
-286 SPENPKLYKVTV
+286 SPENPKLYKVYV
-298 SKADET
+298 SKADEQ
-304 LNDEIGFRTIET
+304 LEDEIGFRTIET
-316 RGREVLLNGKPVF
+316 RGRQILLNGKPVF

-402 NPDTYKN
+402 NPDTYRN

-445 LSSLAKYAHAN
+445 LSSLAKYCHDN

-462 SMAMEVTSAQG
+462 SMAMEVTSVTSG

-484 YVDVVAFNEYVGWYR
+484 YVDVVSFNEYVGWYR

-573 PRRQLFGVQDFFNR
+573 PRRQLYGVQDFFNR
-587 KGLVSEKGIKKLA
+587 KGLVSEKGVKKLA
-600 FYVMKDWYEKKKN
+600 FYVMQEWYAKKKQEYEK
-613 NE
+613 

>member
-1 MKKAKLL
+1 MRTIRLLLTSLSL
-8 LMAALL
+8 LMACQ
-14 LLTNGYLF
+14 LF
-22 AGNDKA
+22 AA
-28 EIQDASENRQL
+28 EEANKDYGVSL
-39 PLITNIFA
+39 VTNIFA
-47 RPSLT
+47 RPSLN

-63 LENGYYDYRRKP
+63 LENGYYDYRRRP
-75 LANGFFQNRKP
+75 WETTGFFENKKP
-86 ANPSE
+86 SNPSE
-91 LVEYDFDTSPTMNI
+91 LVEYDFDTSPQMNI

-111 ADEKLFYYEGTVWF
+111 ADDKFFFYEGTIWF

-130 YQHKSGMRAVL
+130 YQHKAGKRAIL

-149 AKVWVNGQKVGEHEG
+149 AKVYVNGKKMGEHQG
-164 GFTPFNFDVTEILKE
+164 GFTPFNFDVTEVLKD
-179 GDNFVVV
+179 GDNFVIV

-197 PTLNFDWWNYGGIT
+197 PTVNFDWWNYGGIT
-211 REVLLVQVPDTYIE
+211 REVLLAEVPDTYIE

-232 KSNANLIEGWVK
+232 KGNAGLIEGWVK
-244 LNMAKAGVE
+244 LNEDKAGVE
-253 VTVDIPELKLKQTL
+253 VTVDIPELRIKQNL
-267 KTGADGKAQF
+267 KTGADGKASF
-277 TVKAKPELW
+277 AVKAKPELW
-286 SPENPKLYKVTV
+286 SPENPKLYKVMV
-298 SKADET
+298 SKADEQ
-304 LNDEIGFRTIET
+304 LADEIGFRTIET
-316 RGREVLLNGKPVF
+316 RGRQILLNGKPVF

-445 LSSLAKYAHAN
+445 LSSLAKYCHDN

-462 SMAMEVTSAQG
+462 SMAMEVTSTTSG

-484 YVDVVAFNEYVGWYR
+484 SVDVVSFNEYVGWYR

-573 PRRQLFGVQDFFNR
+573 PRRQLYGVQDFFNR
-587 KGLVSEKGIKKLA
+587 KGLVSEKGVKKLA
-600 FYVMKDWYEKKKN
+600 FYVMKEWYEKKSKEYEN
-613 NE
+613 K

>member
-1 MKKAKLL
+1 MRTIRLLLTSLSL
-8 LMAALL
+8 LMACQ
-14 LLTNGYLF
+14 LF
-22 AGNDKA
+22 AA
-28 EIQDASENRQL
+28 EEANKDYGVSL
-39 PLITNIFA
+39 VTNIFT
-47 RPSLT
+47 RPSLN

-63 LENGYYDYRRKP
+63 LENGYYDYRRRP
-75 LANGFFQNRKP
+75 WETTGFFENKKP
-86 ANPSE
+86 SNPSE
-91 LVEYDFDTSPTMNI
+91 LVEYDFDTSPQMNI

-111 ADEKLFYYEGTVWF
+111 ADDKFFFYEGTIWF

-130 YQHKSGMRAVL
+130 YQHKAGKRAIL

-149 AKVWVNGQKVGEHEG
+149 AKVYVNGKKMGEHQG
-164 GFTPFNFDVTEILKE
+164 GFTPFNFDVTEVLKDGE
-179 GDNFVVV
+179 NFVIV

-197 PTLNFDWWNYGGIT
+197 PTVNFDWWNYGGIT
-211 REVLLVQVPDTYIE
+211 REVLLAEVPNTYIE

-232 KSNANLIEGWVK
+232 KGNAGLIEGWVK
-244 LNMAKAGVE
+244 LNEDKAGVE
-253 VTVDIPELKLKQTL
+253 VTVDIPELRIKQNL
-267 KTGADGKAQF
+267 KTGADGKASF
-277 TVKAKPELW
+277 AVKAKPELW
-286 SPENPKLYKVTV
+286 SPENPKLYKVMV
-298 SKADET
+298 SKADEQ
-304 LNDEIGFRTIET
+304 LADEIGFRTIET
-316 RGREVLLNGKPVF
+316 RGRQILLNGKPVF

-445 LSSLAKYAHAN
+445 LSSLAKYCHDN

-462 SMAMEVTSAQG
+462 SMAMEVTSTTSG

-484 YVDVVAFNEYVGWYR
+484 YVDVVSFNEYVGWYR

-573 PRRQLFGVQDFFNR
+573 PRRQLYGVQDFFNR
-587 KGLVSEKGIKKLA
+587 KGLVSEKGVRKLA
-600 FYVMKDWYEKKKN
+600 FYVMKEWYEKKRKEYEN
-613 NE
+613 K